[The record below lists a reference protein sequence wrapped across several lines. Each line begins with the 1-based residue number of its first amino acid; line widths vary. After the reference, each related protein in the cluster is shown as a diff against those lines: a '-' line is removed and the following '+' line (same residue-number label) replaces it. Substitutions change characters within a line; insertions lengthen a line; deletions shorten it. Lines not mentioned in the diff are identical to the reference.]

1 MCRSSKGS
9 QGASKRKRVEDAN
22 GATIGTGQ
30 IAKFRI
36 LCSVPQLQLQV
47 KKEEDD
53 HVIVLPLNVV
63 PIKAEADAVH
73 PPTKRRRVQD
83 QVQVQTV
90 QREDQQRNVRLQGRL
105 TLQLLVHNLLAM
117 LEEVRKTALR
127 TARVLQDVQEA
138 EESDVELLM
147 TEAAHA
153 HEEAMAQ
160 LIEAESVWTMV
171 VAAAVQNGG
180 HMHDLRMALGLGG
193 MLLGTLALHYSVET
207 LLDAAETEVLEGTA
221 TIEEGR
227 PNKEVY
233 DYRAVWSWMVVTSS
247 LERSKASRKRKLR
260 TDDAIDIILGRS
272 KYIEPRSEAHVKD
285 EEDLGIVVPFNIDP
299 VKIEEKMRPEL
310 EVVERVP
317 AKRRKVRFATNNLT
331 RPPASWLLCSLLLR
345 S

>member
-30 IAKFRI
+30 IAK
-36 LCSVPQLQLQV
+36 LQV

-221 TIEEGR
+221 TIEEVA
-227 PNKEVY
+227 K
-233 DYRAVWSWMVVTSS
+233 
-247 LERSKASRKRKLR
+247 
-260 TDDAIDIILGRS
+260 
-272 KYIEPRSEAHVKD
+272 
-285 EEDLGIVVPFNIDP
+285 PF
-299 VKIEEKMRPEL
+299 
-310 EVVERVP
+310 
-317 AKRRKVRFATNNLT
+317 A
-331 RPPASWLLCSLLLR
+331 SLLDVAVSRR